1 MTLEARI
8 VAALEAIGLD
18 MKQVMALAGARTL
31 RVLTQE
37 GLAVLVP
44 LTVQGGLIVGVAG
57 GGSVIVKVEAGV

>member
-18 MKQVMALAGARTL
+18 MKQVMALVGGRAL

-37 GLAVLVP
+37 GQAVLVP
-44 LTVQGGLIVGVAG
+44 LTAQGGLIIGVAG
-57 GGSVIVKVEAGV
+57 GGSVTVKIEASA

>member
-18 MKQVMALAGARTL
+18 MKQVMGLAGARTL

-57 GGSVIVKVEAGV
+57 GGSVIVKVEAGI